1 VNLYISI
8 ILEPTLEMTEAYYC
22 VMVKIRGHFDSNMSD
37 EILQDDAPPQSL
49 YVFVYGVALIATLV
63 IGFMYW

>member
-8 ILEPTLEMTEAYYC
+8 ILKATLEITDISDS
-22 VMVKIRGHFDSNMSD
+22 VMVKIRVHFDIYMSD

-49 YVFVYGVALIATLV
+49 YVFVYGVSLIATLV
-63 IGFMYW
+63 IGYVYW